1 MACGWTLPVVSIASE
16 YETGPAKLWFAG
28 PVGSSA
34 VETAFAV
41 SIIFAPALD
50 IYRWPGAMTL
60 ATAAGTASM

>member
-1 MACGWTLPVVSIASE
+1 LPAVSIASE

-28 PVGSSA
+28 AGAVGFGA

-41 SIIFAPALD
+41 SIIFAAALD

-60 ATAAGTASM
+60 ATAVGTASM